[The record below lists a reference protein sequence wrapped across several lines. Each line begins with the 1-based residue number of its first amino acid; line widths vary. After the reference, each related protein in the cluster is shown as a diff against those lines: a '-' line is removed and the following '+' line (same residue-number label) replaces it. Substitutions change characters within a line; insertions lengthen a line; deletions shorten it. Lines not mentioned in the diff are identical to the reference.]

1 MKQTNEYLASVMA
14 EVEQRNPGEAVFH
27 QAVSEVLSTLAPA
40 LDAHPEY
47 IDAEI
52 VRRIV
57 EPERMVMFRVPWV
70 DDNGKV
76 QVNRGFRCQYNS
88 AIGPYKGG
96 IRLDPSVNASVIKFL
111 GFEQIFKN
119 ALTSLPMGGGKGGSD
134 FNPKGKSDGE
144 VMRFCQSF
152 MNELF
157 RHIGPDT
164 DVPAGDKGTG
174 SREIGYMF
182 GQYKKLTNEW
192 TGVLTGKAICSGGS
206 LARTQ
211 ATGYGLCYF
220 VNEMLASKG
229 TTFEGKTV
237 VVSGSGNVAVYAA
250 EKATTLGAKVVAM
263 CDRKGFIYD
272 ANGIDLDLVKE
283 IKFVKRGSISEYVE
297 AHKEAKYADGPHG
310 IWTIKCDIALPCA
323 TENEL
328 NLEDA
333 KALIAN
339 GCMLVAEGA
348 NMPTTPDAIE
358 AIKAAGL
365 LYAPGKASNA
375 GGVATSGLE
384 MSQNSLRLS
393 WSFDEVDEKLHGI
406 MVNIYKAASETA
418 EKYGK
423 PGDLVLG
430 ANIAGFTKVADAML
444 WQGIC

>member
-27 QAVSEVLSTLAPA
+27 QAVREVLSTLAPA

-134 FNPKGKSDGE
+134 FNPKGKFDGE

-182 GQYKKLTNEW
+182 GQYKKLKNEW

-229 TTFEGKTV
+229 TSFEGKTV

-310 IWTIKCDIALPCA
+310 IWTIKCDLALPCA

-358 AIKAAGL
+358 AIKGAGL